1 MKNKD
6 YLVTRLSELKTALV
20 PQSMQYTTIHHSKIE
35 ILEWVYNEGNI
46 KSQDEIEN
54 KILSIQEEIT
64 GLLRYQDTSYVLLG
78 LKAQKTELENI
89 LN

>member
-6 YLVTRLSELKTALV
+6 YLVTRLSELRTALV
-20 PQSMQYTTIHHSKIE
+20 PQSIQYTTIHHNKIE